1 MKKLVLVLVLVLA
14 FALPVLANPFV
25 DVPLNHWAYDSVQS
39 LAAKGVIVGYPD
51 GTFGGA
57 KSLTRYEFAEATA
70 KALAYVEGMDF
81 AAAEDVAILEKLAIE
96 FADEL
101 ASLGVTVA
109 DLEASL
115 GTNTEAIAAL
125 ETTVAKLDTFFE
137 PVKIT
142 GSFTATFT
150 DKYLKY
156 DDTEEK
162 YAKDP
167 AYPGSKLEAE
177 GEINLVATIN
187 DNTTAGVTFHTKE
200 APTTELLEDSLADTV
215 TVDLFFIDFADG
227 ENVAKLYAGNIASAD
242 VGNFTALNL
251 MFDDEYE
258 SPVYAWDDEYFRGLW
273 ASWNLLGA
281 NFSLISEVD
290 RFYTLKGQAGP
301 IGAYVSLDRVTV
313 TSADYED
320 FGEVIVGADLNY
332 TFEDGVTNAK
342 LDAAYQMGMED
353 YGVAGALSTKVGE
366 DGEVGLAVD
375 GHYIQEGFAP
385 TVSSFDPN
393 TMGGGAS
400 ISYLLDVGGLEKTE
414 ATLAYDYESDIPAE
428 GDDAVVGTNEVT
440 VTLAFTM
447 DAVTEE
453 TATLEGTYE
462 IPAEGDDAV
471 YTVSA
476 EFANYPVAD
485 KLKVSAYGEYT
496 NVASVNLGVDNVDY
510 TFYGTLTLDY
520 AYSDATAFQLEGR
533 WDSDPL
539 DLPKYSAYA
548 EVAHT
553 LATNTTLTVSYE
565 LNDWDDEVLDGV
577 GTFETELAVTF

>member
-1 MKKLVLVLVLVLA
+1 MKKLALVLVLVFV

-81 AAAEDVAILEKLAIE
+81 ASADDVAILEKLAIE

-115 GTNTEAIAAL
+115 GVNSEAIAAL

-137 PVKIT
+137 PVKVS
-142 GSFTATFT
+142 GSLTATFE
-150 DKYLKY
+150 DNYMAY
-156 DDTEEK
+156 DT
-162 YAKDP
+162 
-167 AYPGSKLEAE
+167 AE
-177 GEINLVATIN
+177 GEYAINPEYASTLDGEVELDIVATIN
-187 DNTTAGVTFHTKE
+187 EKTTAGFTLHATGSLVTEEEFDVT
-200 APTTELLEDSLADTV
+200 ADT
-215 TVDLFFIDFADG
+215 FFIDFADG
-227 ENVAKLYAGNIASAD
+227 EYFAKLKVGDIASGD
-242 VGNFTALNL
+242 VGNIGVLGLVFN
-251 MFDDEYE
+251 DEYE
-258 SPVYAWDDEYFRGLW
+258 GVIAWDDEYFRGLW

-290 RFYTLKGQAGP
+290 RFYTLKGQSGP

-332 TFEDGVTNAK
+332 TFEDGVTDAK

-353 YGVAGALSTKVGE
+353 YGLAGALSTKVGE

-375 GHYIQEGFAP
+375 GHYIQAGFTP
-385 TVSSFDPN
+385 TAGNFDPN

-400 ISYLLDVGGLEKTE
+400 VSYLLDVAGLEKTE

-476 EFANYPVAD
+476 EYANYPVAD
-485 KLKVSAYGEYT
+485 KLKLSVYGEYSNT
-496 NVASVNLGVDNVDY
+496 PSALLAEPEDY
-510 TFYGTLTLDY
+510 TYYGTLTLDY
-520 AYSDATAFQLEGR
+520 AYTANTAFQLEGR
-533 WDSDPL
+533 YDSDPAVAG
-539 DLPKYSAYA
+539 LPKYSAYA

-553 LATNTTLTVSYE
+553 LATNTTLTVSYD
-565 LNDWDDEVLDGV
+565 LNDWDDGVEDGV